1 MTLYGNSRFHL
12 EKLNIIIIQKEVY
25 YIEYFVSTIISK
37 CYWGGVIC
45 GFDIPINVFGKRL
58 SIAHKGTIVVNGRAK
73 VGDNCRIHTCVNIGT
88 LPGSN
93 GLAPN
98 IGDNVYIGPG
108 AKIYGN
114 IKIAD
119 NIVIGANAVVG
130 RNFEVPNICIAGSPA
145 RQISNM
151 GRFDIEENNRLI
163 EIHRLDSTNLA

>member
-1 MTLYGNSRFHL
+1 M
-12 EKLNIIIIQKEVY
+12 
-25 YIEYFVSTIISK
+25 
-37 CYWGGVIC
+37 GGVIC
-45 GFDIPINVFGKRL
+45 GFDIPINVFGKGL

-93 GLAPN
+93 GLAPS
-98 IGDNVYIGPG
+98 IGNNVYIGPG